1 MPDKNLNDDLMN
13 KAAAEYSAV
22 LNNEINDAGK
32 EAEALEVWIP
42 DRVTGRLSRKYGLKL
57 SKSG

>member
-42 DRVTGRLSRKYGLKL
+42 DRVTGRLSRKYGLK
-57 SKSG
+57 